1 MLLCLAA
8 LEAPLQLPLQGSLY
22 GQQCVFICNDW
33 MAGLVPIY
41 LAAKYRPHGVYTHA
55 RSVLAI
61 HNLRH
66 QGVFPPSTY
75 ASLGLPAEWYGALE
89 YQYPPHERLGAYEE
103 EGRSVNTL
111 KVCGG
116 GFVGVV
122 WV

>member
-8 LEAPLQLPLQGSLY
+8 LEAPLQLPLGGSLY
-22 GQQCVFICNDW
+22 GEQCVFICNDW

-41 LAAKYRPHGVYTHA
+41 LAAKYRPHGVYTNA

-75 ASLGLPAEWYGALE
+75 ASLGLPPDWYGALE

-111 KVCGG
+111 KVVATDVCC
-116 GFVGVV
+116 VL
-122 WV
+122 